1 MRFHRRGSI
10 SFISLLLTLSFAG
23 CYWTKLLVGPNWS
36 ENYALQSAGATA
48 SVPAINDGKYDTYGV
63 VQPGD
68 KPRTFTITLPRP
80 REIRRI
86 VIYNGN
92 LYWFDIKFWDD
103 RSKTWRTAV
112 VVRRRKRSAF
122 RGAQE
127 KYDFRQVRFTTDK
140 ILIYVRKTV
149 NDGVIERVNPRP
161 GDKVIGRTFKRIFD
175 TPIQVYRILVEK
187 PAYVREVELYGLAG
201 RE

>member
-1 MRFHRRGSI
+1 MRFHGKFNSSVI
-10 SFISLLLTLSFAG
+10 FILLALAFSG
-23 CYWTKLLVGPNWS
+23 CFWTRLLIGPNWS

-48 SVPAINDGKYDTYGV
+48 SPHAINDGKYDTYGV

-68 KPRTFTITLPRP
+68 KPRILTITLPHP

-103 RSKTWRTAV
+103 RLKTWRTAV
-112 VVRRRKRSAF
+112 AVRRRKKSVF
-122 RGAQE
+122 QGAQE
-127 KYDFRQVRFTTDK
+127 KYDFRQVKFTTDK
-140 ILIYVRKTV
+140 ILIYVRRTV
-149 NDGVIERVNPRP
+149 NDGVVEKVNPRP
-161 GDKVIGRTFKRIFD
+161 GDKVIGRAFKRIFD

-187 PAYVREVELYGLAG
+187 PAYVREVELYGLA
-201 RE
+201 RVR

>member
-1 MRFHRRGSI
+1 MRFHGKFNSSVI
-10 SFISLLLTLSFAG
+10 FILLALAFSG
-23 CYWTKLLVGPNWS
+23 CFWTRLLIGPNWS

-48 SVPAINDGKYDTYGV
+48 SPPAINDGKYDTYGV

-68 KPRTFTITLPRP
+68 KPRIFTITLPRP

-103 RSKTWRTAV
+103 RLKTWRTAV
-112 VVRRRKRSAF
+112 AVRRRKKSVF
-122 RGAQE
+122 QGAQE
-127 KYDFRQVRFTTDK
+127 KYDFRQVKFTTDK
-140 ILIYVRKTV
+140 ILIYVRRTV
-149 NDGVIERVNPRP
+149 NDGVVEKVNPRP
-161 GDKVIGRTFKRIFD
+161 GDKVIGRAFKRIFD

-187 PAYVREVELYGLAG
+187 PAYVREVELYGLA
-201 RE
+201 RER